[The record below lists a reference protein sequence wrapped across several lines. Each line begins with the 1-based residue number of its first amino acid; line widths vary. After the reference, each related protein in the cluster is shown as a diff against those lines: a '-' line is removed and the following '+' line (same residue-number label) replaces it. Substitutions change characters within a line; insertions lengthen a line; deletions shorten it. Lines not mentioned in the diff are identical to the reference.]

1 MEHQYIFSYYSKM
14 REYNSIIIEA
24 KDKLANHIPLEFG
37 NLITIEHYQYDIDEA
52 IYMMNE
58 LYDLIPYR
66 FYDHSLLDKLPLPRL
81 YEWSS
86 FELKTLRTQ
95 QSQKQK
101 VYKMLRARKIN
112 SPDIEDDV
120 YALQNQIDE
129 LNDYINHRSIIG
141 A

>member
-1 MEHQYIFSYYSKM
+1 MEHQYVFSYYSKM
-14 REYNSIIIEA
+14 REYNSIIIQA

-37 NLITIEHYQYDIDEA
+37 NLFTIERYQYDIDEA
-52 IYMMNE
+52 ICMMNE

-66 FYDHSLLDKLPLPRL
+66 FYDHSLLDKVPLPRL

-86 FELKTLRTQ
+86 LELKTLHTK